1 MPAIGL
7 LVRHGLRRGTAP
19 LVGLALLIALGMGT
33 ALASLAV
40 AWRTDHAYPDH
51 LRRAEVGELA
61 VNPSLVTDRVDEVIA
76 STPGVL
82 DVVSDALFVATPDE
96 GEPRSR
102 FDVENSLLQF
112 RASSDGR
119 YQDQDRPAVHRGRMI
134 SGRGE
139 AFLSLGAV
147 EALGLDVGDEM
158 PVAFWTATPNED
170 ELDPAETVDSIGS
183 SRVRVVGVGVFS
195 DEVLPDELYPRQRV
209 LLSPDVVAPFDCT
222 PPNPPPDDDL
232 TLEQLT
238 PAFFPEGCSR
248 DPVFFSLRVS
258 GGDRGVPAVISALTE
273 GLDEES
279 ERLPKVMR
287 DLNFRFSILSTVTAD
302 ERARVQ
308 RSLAPSVTALRLFG
322 LVAALSTLG
331 VAGLGG
337 VRLLRRVEPEAR
349 VWFELGMTRGQRA
362 AAAGLPLGA
371 AAIVGTAGAILVG
384 WVASGVG
391 PVASAR
397 AVVADPSPGLPL
409 LVTVAVVGVV
419 LALLAMEF
427 AAAAWMTTR
436 DRGDQA
442 PTKTSRLGEMAAR
455 TGNLPLA
462 VGVRAA
468 LPSGKGA
475 GAGAGAVLVGAVTA
489 IAAVVGSVVF
499 SSNLSGLVTDSARF
513 GWPFDVGAV
522 INLGYAGADEEIV
535 SASLDRREVEKWG
548 WAALPG
554 EVAVNGQSLPAVAGR
569 GGLDDLPLPVVAGR
583 YPVDEDEVA
592 LGARSAERLGL
603 AVGDRVVVSTSYGER
618 EAKVGGLVVLPPIG
632 PFQAD
637 RVGLGNGALL
647 SARFLDTLVD
657 GAEEEMGLPSG
668 TLSDALGAFV
678 AIDLREGVDA
688 EAFVRELQP
697 EVDTWDVDGFPPMI
711 YSRAVRPPEIADV
724 AAIRR
729 APALLAALLAV
740 TMAVAL
746 AMAIT
751 LATRARRRELAIL
764 RALGCTARQLRSTV
778 AWHSLT
784 VVGLGLLLGILL
796 GMSMGSVT
804 WRQFAE
810 GLGVVPSVRFP
821 AGWLAVVIVAA
832 VAVALVA
839 GAIPGRAAPRSAT
852 ADQLRDR

>member
-1 MPAIGL
+1 MPAISL
-7 LVRHGLRRGTAP
+7 LVRNGLRRGTAP

-61 VNPSLVTDRVDEVIA
+61 VNPSLETDRVDEIIA

-158 PVAFWTATPNED
+158 PVAFWNATPNED
-170 ELDPAETVDSIGS
+170 ELDPAETVESIGS
-183 SRVRVVGVGVFS
+183 SRVRVVGVGVFA

-209 LLSPDVVAPFDCT
+209 LLSPDVVAPYDCT
-222 PPNPPPDDDL
+222 PPHPPPDDAL

-238 PAFFPEGCSR
+238 PAFFPDGCSR

-258 GGDRGVPAVISALTE
+258 GGDQGVPAVIGALTE
-273 GLDEES
+273 ALDEES
-279 ERLPKVMR
+279 GRLPKAMR
-287 DLNFRFSILSTVTAD
+287 DLNFGFSILPTVTAD

-362 AAAGLPLGA
+362 AATGLPLGA
-371 AAIVGTAGAILVG
+371 AALVGTAGAILVG
-384 WVASGVG
+384 WVASGIG

-397 AVVADPSPGLPL
+397 ALVADPSPGLPL
-409 LVTVAVVGVV
+409 LVTVTVVGVALAV
-419 LALLAMEF
+419 LAVEF

-436 DRGDQA
+436 DRVDQA
-442 PTKTSRLGEMAAR
+442 SAKTSRLGEMAAR

-462 VGVRAA
+462 IGVRAA
-468 LPSGKGA
+468 LPGGKGA
-475 GAGAGAVLVGAVTA
+475 GAAAVLVGAVTA
-489 IAAVVGSVVF
+489 VAAVVGSVVF
-499 SSNLSGLVTDSARF
+499 SSNLSGLVKDSARF

-535 SASLDRREVEKWG
+535 SASLDRDEVEKWG

-554 EVAVNGQSLPAVAGR
+554 EAAVNGQALPAIAAR
-569 GGLDDLPLPVVAGR
+569 GGADDLPLPVVAGR
-583 YPVDEDEVA
+583 YPVDDDEVA
-592 LGARSAERLGL
+592 LGTRSAERLGL
-603 AVGDRVVVSTSYGER
+603 AVGDRVVVSTTFGER

-637 RVGLGNGALL
+637 RVGLGHGALL
-647 SARFLDTLVD
+647 SSRFLDTVVD
-657 GAEEEMGLPSG
+657 GAEQEMGLPPG
-668 TLSDALGAFV
+668 TLSGALGAFV
-678 AIDLREGVDA
+678 AIDLRDDVDA
-688 EAFVRELQP
+688 EAFVRDLQP
-697 EVDTWDVDGFPPMI
+697 EVDTWDVDGFPPMV

-729 APALLAALLAV
+729 APALLAALLAA

-764 RALGCTARQLRSTV
+764 RTLGCTPRQLRSTV

-784 VVGLGLLLGILL
+784 VVGVGLLLGILF

-821 AGWLAVVIVAA
+821 AGWLALVIVAA
-832 VAVALVA
+832 GAVALVA
-839 GAIPGRAAPRSAT
+839 GAIPGRVAPRSAT